1 MILVIV
7 VCMLFMELF
16 VGVVIETFN
25 NQKEIMTG
33 NTSLIRSHR
42 SWIEIQLMTL
52 RSRPVKKILPTG
64 ENKIR
69 DFCIKLT
76 DHKQFDNFIMI
87 CIMCNTF
94 VLGFVWYMQPESFE
108 TPIDVFNY
116 FFMLVFTV
124 EAIIKIIAHK
134 AHYFL
139 DAWNKFDFTV
149 VVLTA
154 IILIITW
161 AGVGRDLAIMGT
173 IVRVLR
179 IGRVFRLVKKHEKLR
194 AIFET
199 LI

>member
-1 MILVIV
+1 
-7 VCMLFMELF
+7 
-16 VGVVIETFN
+16 
-25 NQKEIMTG
+25 
-33 NTSLIRSHR
+33 
-42 SWIEIQLMTL
+42 MTL
-52 RSRPVKKILPTG
+52 RSKPMRKILATG
-64 ENKIR
+64 ESRIR
-69 DFCIKLT
+69 DWCIYIT
-76 DHKQFDNFIMI
+76 DHKHFDNFIMI

-94 VLGFVWYMQPESFE
+94 VLGFVWYMQPESFD
-108 TPIDVFNY
+108 TPIDVINY

-124 EAIIKIIAHK
+124 EAIIKIIAHRT
-134 AHYFL
+134 HYFK

-161 AGVGRDLAIMGT
+161 AGVGKDLAIMGT

>member
-1 MILVIV
+1 
-7 VCMLFMELF
+7 
-16 VGVVIETFN
+16 
-25 NQKEIMTG
+25 
-33 NTSLIRSHR
+33 
-42 SWIEIQLMTL
+42 
-52 RSRPVKKILPTG
+52 
-64 ENKIR
+64 
-69 DFCIKLT
+69 
-76 DHKQFDNFIMI
+76 
-87 CIMCNTF
+87 MCNTF
-94 VLGFVWYMQPESFE
+94 VLGFVWYMQPESFD
-108 TPIDVFNY
+108 TPIDVINY

-124 EAIIKIIAHK
+124 EAIIKIIAHRT
-134 AHYFL
+134 HYFK

-161 AGVGRDLAIMGT
+161 AGIGKDLAIMGT